1 MNLIDMHELGIAMR
15 IAEIATRVAKQEGL
29 QKVDAVLVEVG
40 ELSGIVPEALLFSFE
55 SATKNSFL
63 ENTKLEINMIPA
75 GAKCNTCLT
84 KFRPEGFFSF
94 CPACE
99 GVDCEIIAGKEL
111 FIKSLVSENG
121 Q

>member
-1 MNLIDMHELGIAMR
+1 MHELGIAMR
-15 IAEIATRVAKQEGL
+15 IAEIATRVAKQEGV
-29 QKVDAVLVEVG
+29 KRVEAVHVEVG

-55 SATKNSFL
+55 SAIKNSFL

-75 GAKCNTCLT
+75 SVKCNTCQT
-84 KFRPEGFFSF
+84 EFRPEGFFSL
-94 CPACE
+94 CPVCK

-121 Q
+121 K

>member
-29 QKVDAVLVEVG
+29 QKVDIVLVEVG

-55 SATKNSFL
+55 SAIKNSFL

-75 GAKCNTCLT
+75 GAKCNTCQT
-84 KFRPEGFFSF
+84 EFRPEGFFSL
-94 CPACE
+94 CPVCK

-121 Q
+121 L